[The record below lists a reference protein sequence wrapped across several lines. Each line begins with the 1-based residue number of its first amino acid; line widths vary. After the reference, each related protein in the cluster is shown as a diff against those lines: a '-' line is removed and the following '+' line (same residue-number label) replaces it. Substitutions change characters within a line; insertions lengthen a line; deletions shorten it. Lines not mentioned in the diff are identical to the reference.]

1 MSVPGTQYQS
11 YQQEEEFDQLIKLKG
26 PVRTLPGFSFF
37 FLAAQKFCVPVKKKN
52 EDYHTTRSERG
63 PVYLTPLRHIRTLR
77 DCFRDFERNA
87 NKCCDMGLPKTY
99 QYLRCSI
106 DTFGCSEKKNQ
117 EFISFKVSDIFY
129 DKIWGREKSA
139 RKRNN

>member
-26 PVRTLPGFSFF
+26 PVRTLPVFYFF

-63 PVYLTPLRHIRTLR
+63 PVYLTPLRHIETVLEILKEMQTSAVTW
-77 DCFRDFERNA
+77 DCQ
-87 NKCCDMGLPKTY
+87 KLT
-99 QYLRCSI
+99 S
-106 DTFGCSEKKNQ
+106 T
-117 EFISFKVSDIFY
+117 
-129 DKIWGREKSA
+129 
-139 RKRNN
+139 